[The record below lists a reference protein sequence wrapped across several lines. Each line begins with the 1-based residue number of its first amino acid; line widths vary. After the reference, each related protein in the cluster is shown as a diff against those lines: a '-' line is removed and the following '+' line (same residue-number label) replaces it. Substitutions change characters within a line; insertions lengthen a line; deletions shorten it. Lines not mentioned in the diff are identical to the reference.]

1 MVRSKQPMSHRMEE
15 LEPIDW
21 ARWMRALG
29 RQNRCVR
36 EFLGLSQ
43 AQLAKLAGVSQGAI
57 SRFESGRGMSTPVL
71 IVTKIYLAIARELR
85 ALDPAILRDDVRRL
99 LQIGPPLAED
109 LDWHEA
115 ARMTDSDLLE
125 LVRLYHALP
134 EGQRQALLAAMRAA
148 LDSLGAAP
156 QPLTIG

>member
-1 MVRSKQPMSHRMEE
+1 MQ
-15 LEPIDW
+15 EPEPVDW
-21 ARWMRALG
+21 AKWMRALG
-29 RQNRCVR
+29 RQNRCMR

-71 IVTKIYLAIARELR
+71 IVVKIYLALACELR

-109 LDWHEA
+109 MAWRKEA
-115 ARMTDSDLLE
+115 HLTDTDLLE
-125 LVRLYHALP
+125 LVQLYRNLP
-134 EGQRQALLAAMRAA
+134 EGRRHALLSAMRAA
-148 LDSLGAAP
+148 LDSLGGT